1 MSKDPNEIRAEIDET
16 RSEMGDTVE
25 ALAYKTDVKTRAKE
39 SISEK
44 KDAVV
49 ETTRSIPSGIAG
61 KARTVGHRTKETA
74 GKAGQKPLPL
84 ALGAAVVGF
93 LVGLVAPSTR
103 VESEKVGP
111 VADQVK
117 DRARE
122 TGQEALERGKQVAQE
137 AAQSAKDTAQQTG
150 QQQAEELRGSA
161 QEKAQET
168 RNQVS

>member
-1 MSKDPNEIRAEIDET
+1 MSKDPSEIRAEIEET
-16 RSEMGDTVE
+16 RAEMGDTVE

-39 SISEK
+39 SIAEK

-49 ETTRSIPSGIAG
+49 ETTRAIPSGIAG
-61 KARTVGHRTKETA
+61 KARTVGQRTKETA

-84 ALGAAVVGF
+84 ALGAAAVGF

-117 DRARE
+117 DKARE
-122 TGQEALERGKQVAQE
+122 TGQEALERGKAVAQE
-137 AAQSAKDTAQQTG
+137 AAQSAKETAKEAG
-150 QQQAEELRGSA
+150 QEQGQELSA
-161 QEKAQET
+161 SAKEKAQEAT
-168 RNQVS
+168 STN